1 MTELAKTEALS
12 MNPDAYER
20 LMNEGGKPR
29 RAAAEAALQMTPR
42 PRMGERVS
50 YYVVPKSKGKT
61 ADWSRARP
69 VSAFDPA
76 RPETAY
82 DPQAYLEKLD
92 DWAERHGALFGM
104 PPAGGVQGELL

>member
-1 MTELAKTEALS
+1 
-12 MNPDAYER
+12 
-20 LMNEGGKPR
+20 
-29 RAAAEAALQMTPR
+29 MTPR

-50 YYVVPKSKGKT
+50 YYLVPKAKGKT

-69 VSAFDPA
+69 IAAFDPA
-76 RPETAY
+76 KPETAY
-82 DPQAYLEKLD
+82 DPQAYLDKLD